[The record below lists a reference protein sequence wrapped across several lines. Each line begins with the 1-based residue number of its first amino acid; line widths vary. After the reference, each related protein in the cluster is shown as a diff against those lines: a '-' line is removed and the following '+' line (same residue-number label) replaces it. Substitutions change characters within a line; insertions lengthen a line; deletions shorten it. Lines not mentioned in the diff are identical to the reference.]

1 MRTVRPID
9 IFVYLNL
16 QKTREEEM
24 KNLTQPTLMQLQN
37 YVKYYRVET
46 LGVGGVTTAEIKEKI
61 KANMYHPNIRE
72 EQGFFW
78 L

>member
-1 MRTVRPID
+1 VRTVRPID

-37 YVKYYRVET
+37 YVKYYRIET
-46 LGVGGVTTAEIKEKI
+46 LAVGGVTTAEIKEKI
-61 KANMYHPNIRE
+61 KVT
-72 EQGFFW
+72 
-78 L
+78 